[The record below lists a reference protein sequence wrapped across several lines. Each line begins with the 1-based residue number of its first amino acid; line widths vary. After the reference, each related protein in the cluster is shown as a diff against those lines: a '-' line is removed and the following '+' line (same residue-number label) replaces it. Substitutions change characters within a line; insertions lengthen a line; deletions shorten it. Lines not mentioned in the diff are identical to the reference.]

1 MTWLEANRRPSAR
14 RQMRHLGLHFARVPW
29 TLLAAWA
36 SLLPL
41 GWLGIA
47 RSQQLAGAGHHL
59 RLQMMWSF
67 VAFLTLLLASSVN
80 YRAIGRAS
88 YLLFGCVVT
97 LLASVYFFPAVHGTH
112 RWLRV
117 AGLSLQPSEF
127 AKVAYVLALAR
138 WLMFRGNCRRFH
150 DLLMPLAL
158 TLLPV
163 LLILRE
169 PDLGTSLVF
178 VPVLF
183 IMLFAAG
190 ARARDLAMLA
200 GCGLVCL
207 PVLWGEM
214 SREQR
219 SRVTTLFRQ
228 NPPGEKPTDDGY
240 HLHQAKQ
247 LLALGG
253 IGGSLLAGEPVDDPA
268 VYHLP
273 EDHTDFI
280 FVLLCERLG
289 WLGAVVVL
297 GLFLLLCWRAL
308 VVAQHTH
315 EPFGR
320 LVVVGVA
327 GLFATEMLINTGM
340 TVGLL
345 PVTGLSL
352 PLVSYGGSGL
362 VAHSLALGIIVNVS
376 LRPGYEVA
384 GEPFFG

>member
-1 MTWLEANRRPSAR
+1 MAYHAGRI
-14 RQMRHLGLHFARVPW
+14 PW
-29 TLLAAWA
+29 MLLAGWA
-36 SLLPL
+36 GLLPL

-47 RSQQLAGAGHHL
+47 RSQQLAGGGSHL
-59 RLQMMWSF
+59 RMQIMWSLA
-67 VAFLTLLLASSVN
+67 AFLALLLGSLVN
-80 YRAIGRAS
+80 YRAVGQAA
-88 YLLFGCVVT
+88 YLLFAGVVA
-97 LLASVYFFPAVHGTH
+97 LLVGVYLFPTVHGTH

-117 AGLSLQPSEF
+117 AGLSMQPSEF
-127 AKVAYVLALAR
+127 TKVAYVLALAR
-138 WLMFRGNCRRFH
+138 WLMYRDNYRRFRG
-150 DLLMPLAL
+150 LAVPLVL
-158 TLLPV
+158 TLVPV

-178 VPVLF
+178 LPLLF
-183 IMLFAAG
+183 VMLFAAG
-190 ARARDLAMLA
+190 ARPRDLGMLA
-200 GCGLVCL
+200 GCGLLCL
-207 PVLWGEM
+207 PVLWSQM

-219 SRVTTLFRQ
+219 SRVTTLFQQ
-228 NPPGEKPTDDGY
+228 NVPGEKPTDDGY

-247 LLALGG
+247 MLALGG
-253 IGGSLLAGEPVDDPA
+253 VWGSFLAGEPVDDSA

-280 FVLLCERLG
+280 FIVLCERLG
-289 WLGAVVVL
+289 WLGAAAVV
-297 GLFLLLCWRAL
+297 GLFVLLCWRAL
-308 VVAQHTH
+308 TIAEHTH

-320 LVVVGVA
+320 LVAVGVA

-362 VAHSLALGIIVNVS
+362 VAHSIGLGIVVNVS

-384 GEPFFG
+384 GEPFLRTTFSV

>member
-1 MTWLEANRRPSAR
+1 M
-14 RQMRHLGLHFARVPW
+14 
-29 TLLAAWA
+29 LLAGWA
-36 SLLPL
+36 GLLPL

-47 RSQQLAGAGHHL
+47 RSEQLGGGGSHL
-59 RLQMMWSF
+59 RLQITWSLA
-67 VAFLTLLLASSVN
+67 AFLTLVA
-80 YRAIGRAS
+80 
-88 YLLFGCVVT
+88 
-97 LLASVYFFPAVHGTH
+97 ASVTSHRAVGRTAYFLFAGVVALLVGVYFCPTVHGTH
-112 RWLRV
+112 RWLRL
-117 AGLSLQPSEF
+117 AGLSVQPSEF

-138 WLMFRGNCRRFH
+138 WLMYRDNYRRFRG
-150 DLLMPLAL
+150 LAAPLVL

-178 VPVLF
+178 LPLLF
-183 IMLFAAG
+183 VMLFAAG

-200 GCGLVCL
+200 GCGLLCL
-207 PVLWGEM
+207 PMLWSQM

-219 SRVTTLFRQ
+219 SRVTTLFHQ
-228 NPPGEKPTDDGY
+228 NPPDEKPTDDGY

-253 IGGSLLAGEPVDDPA
+253 VWGSLLAGEPVDDSA

-280 FVLLCERLG
+280 FIVLCERLG
-289 WLGAVVVL
+289 WLGAAAVV
-297 GLFLLLCWRAL
+297 GLFVLLCWRA
-308 VVAQHTH
+308 VAIAERTH

-320 LVVVGVA
+320 LVAVGIA
-327 GLFATEMLINTGM
+327 GLFAIEMLINTGM

-362 VAHSLALGIIVNVS
+362 VAHSLGLGIVVNVS

-384 GEPFFG
+384 GEPFLRPNH